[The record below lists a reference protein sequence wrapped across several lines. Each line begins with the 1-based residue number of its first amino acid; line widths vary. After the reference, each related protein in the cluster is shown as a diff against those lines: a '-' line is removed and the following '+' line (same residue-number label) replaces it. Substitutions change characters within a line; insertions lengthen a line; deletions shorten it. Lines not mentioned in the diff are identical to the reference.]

1 MDSYTIAKSFLM
13 FMAVAVAFSFFFLR
27 VKRLYR
33 LMTAVEGVSAFKLD
47 QISTRIGILFKDV
60 LGQANVR
67 RKTLPGL
74 AHTFIFFGFLAV
86 QPHSLELMM
95 KGVCP
100 AFEVG
105 HWLPD
110 IYGGYLFA
118 ADILA
123 TLVLVGFVYAIYRRV
138 FLRPAYLT
146 LGTDANLIIF
156 FTCLIIFTFQFVNAF
171 QTLLPVAPAP
181 MTTMALFQSQ
191 DCSWASS
198 A

>member
-1 MDSYTIAKSFLM
+1 
-13 FMAVAVAFSFFFLR
+13 
-27 VKRLYR
+27 
-33 LMTAVEGVSAFKLD
+33 
-47 QISTRIGILFKDV
+47 
-60 LGQANVR
+60 
-67 RKTLPGL
+67 
-74 AHTFIFFGFLAV
+74 
-86 QPHSLELMM
+86 MM

-105 HWLPD
+105 LWLPD